1 MRIPE
6 KITLVL
12 FSRQGACIQS
22 LSISA
27 NWILLLLGLIISGAV
42 AIVAFCFL
50 YGSFQEAKNLT
61 AHMQNRISLQHE
73 EILQQR
79 QQITFFAD
87 EINRLKSSLLAFH
100 QFEKKIRIISN
111 LDENLKTDGIFGIGG
126 SDPADIQTDISDEES
141 HDELLREM
149 HTQIHQITDAAIT
162 QQEGFT
168 LLLNYLEDQRSL
180 LSSTPSIWP
189 TKGWISSGF
198 GFRPSPFSGYR
209 EFHKGIDIAAPFGQE
224 VVATGDGL
232 VVFAGTKGTMGKMII
247 IDHGHGMI
255 SRYGHLDRISKNPGD
270 QLKRGDTIGFI
281 GTSGRTTGPHL
292 HYEILVNSLPVKP
305 QDYLLN

>member
-1 MRIPE
+1 MRIPK

-12 FSRQGACIQS
+12 FGRQGACIQS

-27 NWILLLLGLIISGAV
+27 NWILSLLGLIISGAA
-42 AIVAFCFL
+42 AILAFGFL
-50 YGSFQEAKNLT
+50 YGSLQKARNLT
-61 AHMQNRISLQHE
+61 THMQNRLSLQHE

-87 EINRLKSSLLAFH
+87 EINKLKSSLLAFH
-100 QFEKKIRIISN
+100 QFEKKIRMISN

-126 SDPADIQTDISDEES
+126 SDPSDIQTDIPAEES

-162 QQEGFT
+162 QQEGFAS
-168 LLLNYLEDQRSL
+168 LLNYLEDQRSL

-189 TKGWISSGF
+189 TRGWISSGF
-198 GFRPSPFSGYR
+198 GYRQSPFSGYR

-224 VVATGDGL
+224 VIATGDGL
-232 VVFAGTKGTMGKMII
+232 VTFAGTKGTMGNMIV
-247 IDHGHGMI
+247 IDHGHGMVT
-255 SRYGHLDRISKNPGD
+255 RYGHLDRISKNPGER
-270 QLKRGDTIGFI
+270 LKRGEPIGFI

-292 HYEILVNSLPVKP
+292 HYEILVNSIPVKP
-305 QDYLLN
+305 QDYMLN